1 MTIETW
7 FPLAIYSEDLP
18 EAAQHQQ
25 GMLDAILELEESGYD
40 RRAYMDMA
48 WTGDLH
54 GVQQIHLDPRF
65 AWIVAQVEQ
74 HTRAYLQALG
84 VDLTQ
89 IALFIQRAW
98 PIVSRQ
104 EQAVGD
110 HIHNTAHVSAVY
122 YVTVPDPE
130 MGEPGSLVFLDD
142 MRVNEVCPGLG
153 SENTAIV
160 DETNYL
166 NQLQVAYPPV
176 AGRLLLFPAKQRHG
190 VTPNETEDLRVSL
203 SFDIVLTAAPGEAAG
218 SHEFLMPPLTQWKA
232 FSADREKSE

>member
-1 MTIETW
+1 MAIETW
-7 FPLAIYSEDLP
+7 FPLAIYAEDLP
-18 EAAQHQQ
+18 DAAAHQAT
-25 GMLDAILELEESGYD
+25 MLDAILALEASGYE
-40 RRAYMDMA
+40 RRAYLDMA

-74 HTRAYLQALG
+74 HTREYLKAIG

-98 PIVSRQ
+98 PIVARQ

-110 HIHNTAHVSAVY
+110 HVHNTAHVSAVY
-122 YVTVPDPE
+122 YVSVPDPE

-153 SENTAIV
+153 SENTNIV

-176 AGRLLLFPAKQRHG
+176 AGRLILFPAKQRHG
-190 VTPNETEDLRVSL
+190 VTPNETEDRRVSL
-203 SFDIVLTAAPGEAAG
+203 SFDIVLTAAPGESAG
-218 SHEFLMPPLTQWKA
+218 SHEFLMPPLQQWKA
-232 FSADREKSE
+232 FGL

>member
-7 FPLAIYSEDLP
+7 FPLAIYAEDLSD
-18 EAAQHQQ
+18 AALHQAA
-25 GMLDAILELEESGYD
+25 MLAAILDLETNGYE

-54 GVQQIHLDPRF
+54 GVQQIHLDSRF

-74 HTRAYLQALG
+74 HTLAYLEALG
-84 VDLTQ
+84 VDISQ
-89 IALFIQRAW
+89 VALFIQRAW
-98 PIVSRQ
+98 PIVARQ

-110 HIHNTAHVSAVY
+110 HVHNTAHVSAVY
-122 YVTVPDPE
+122 YVAVPDAA

-153 SENTAIV
+153 SENTNIV
-160 DETNYL
+160 DETNYF

-176 AGRLLLFPAKQRHG
+176 AGRLILFPAKQRHG
-190 VTPNETEDLRVSL
+190 VTPNETGDLRVSL

-218 SHEFLMPPLTQWKA
+218 SHEFLMPPLQQWKA
-232 FSADREKSE
+232 FGR

>member
-1 MTIETW
+1 MAIETW
-7 FPLAIYSEDLP
+7 FPLAIYAEDLP
-18 EAAQHQQ
+18 DAAQHQQ
-25 GMLDAILELEESGYD
+25 AMLDAILELEESGYD
-40 RRAYMDMA
+40 RRAYLDMA

-54 GVQQIHLDPRF
+54 GVQQIHRDPRF

-74 HTRAYLQALG
+74 HTRQYLQAVG

-89 IALFIQRAW
+89 VALFIQRAW
-98 PIVSRQ
+98 PIVARQ

-110 HIHNTAHVSAVY
+110 HVHNTAHVSAVY
-122 YVTVPDPE
+122 YVAVPDPE

-153 SENTAIV
+153 SENTDIV
-160 DETNYL
+160 DATNPF
-166 NQLQVAYPPV
+166 NQLQVAYVPI

-218 SHEFLMPPLTQWKA
+218 SHEFLMPPLQQWRA
-232 FSADREKSE
+232 FKPSL

>member
-1 MTIETW
+1 MAIETW

-18 EAAQHQQ
+18 DAAAHQET
-25 GMLDAILELEESGYD
+25 MLDAILALEASGYE
-40 RRAYMDMA
+40 RRAYLDMA

-74 HTRAYLQALG
+74 HTREYLQAIG

-98 PIVSRQ
+98 PIVARQ

-110 HIHNTAHVSAVY
+110 HVHNTAHVSAVY
-122 YVTVPDPE
+122 YVSVPDPE

-153 SENTAIV
+153 SENTNIV

-176 AGRLLLFPAKQRHG
+176 AGRLILFPAKQRHG
-190 VTPNETEDLRVSL
+190 VTPNETEDWRVSI
-203 SFDIVLTAAPGEAAG
+203 SFDIVLTAAPGESAG
-218 SHEFLMPPLTQWKA
+218 SHEFLMPPLQQWKA
-232 FSADREKSE
+232 FGL